1 MALSET
7 EVLDKLEKARKHAD
21 QGDCRDAAVMVAD
34 MRAKYGL

>member
-21 QGDCRDAAVMVAD
+21 QGDYRDAAVMVAD